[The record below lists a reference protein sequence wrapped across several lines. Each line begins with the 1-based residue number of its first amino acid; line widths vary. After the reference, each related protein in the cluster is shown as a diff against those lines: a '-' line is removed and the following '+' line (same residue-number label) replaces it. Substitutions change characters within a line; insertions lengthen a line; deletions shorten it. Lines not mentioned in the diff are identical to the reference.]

1 MADTNHAM
9 FADTAALYVAGA
21 LPDDERSSFEA
32 HMRDCATCAAAVRS
46 LGAVVR
52 VLPQALPQID
62 PPAALRARVLSAAT
76 GSSAAAAAAGPR
88 REPSASRP
96 FLQGTNARWLSVA
109 ALLVVALGASVYAV
123 ATRQR
128 LSSVESQ
135 LRDVLVR
142 LAQTEERAAS
152 ASREAAGIQARL
164 AVLTSSDLAE
174 VNLSGQP
181 SAPAATGRAF
191 LSRSRGLVFAASN
204 LPALPAGKTYQLWYL
219 TAAAP
224 VSAGLFKPDA
234 AGRAIVT
241 LDPPAAPAAASGLAV
256 SIEPEG
262 GVPAPTGPIYLAG
275 QTH

>member
-1 MADTNHAM
+1 MPDSNHSV
-9 FADTAALYVAGA
+9 FADSAALYVAGA
-21 LPDDERSSFEA
+21 LPDDERRAFEA
-32 HMRDCATCAAAVRS
+32 HLRDCATCAADVRS

-52 VLPQALPQID
+52 ALPEALPQID
-62 PPAALRARVLSAAT
+62 PPATLRARVLSAVPR
-76 GSSAAAAAAGPR
+76 SSAAAAVGAPR
-88 REPSASRP
+88 KLSSSRP
-96 FLQGTNARWLSVA
+96 VLNNTTAGWLGAA
-109 ALLVVALGASVYAV
+109 ALLIVALGASIYAV

-128 LSSVESQ
+128 LSTVESQ

-142 LAQTEERAAS
+142 LAQTEQRAAS
-152 ASREAAGIQARL
+152 ASREAASIQARL

-174 VNLSGQP
+174 VNLAGQP
-181 SAPAATGRAF
+181 PAPAATGRAF

-219 TAAAP
+219 TGAAP

-241 LDPPAAPAAASGLAV
+241 LDPPATAPAASGLAV

-262 GVPAPTGPIYLAG
+262 GVPAPTGAILLAG